1 MSHPANDIYYEAM
14 ADAIDEQKA
23 LIREAEERLG
33 IGPVEL
39 SRRLETPYDT
49 LKDWKSGRREIVG
62 SAKVAIE
69 LMLASLK

>member
-1 MSHPANDIYYEAM
+1 MDDREPQM
-14 ADAIDEQKA
+14 R
-23 LIREAEERLG
+23 LIREAEEKLG

-62 SAKVAIE
+62 SAKVALE
-69 LMLASLK
+69 LMLASLE